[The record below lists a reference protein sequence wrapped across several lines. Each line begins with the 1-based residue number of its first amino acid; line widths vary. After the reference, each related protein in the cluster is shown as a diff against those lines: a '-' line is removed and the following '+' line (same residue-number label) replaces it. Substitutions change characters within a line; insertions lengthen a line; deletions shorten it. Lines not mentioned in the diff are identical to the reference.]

1 MIKRILSFILALSLT
16 ASLSATVYATE
27 IEITESTELFPE
39 TESIDSTDATEF
51 VFPTQTEETQ
61 ESAESLINAEETIS
75 DPTEDSTIPTTIP
88 VTEPTEVTAPSAEAT
103 EPTNS
108 TEEPATEPTE
118 LPTSPTTQPET
129 DPTQPPTTPEDDVT
143 VPTNPSEDIT
153 DTEPT
158 APVLPTVLEIDTEN
172 IYEGMTKAYE
182 DGYVPAI
189 KDGYMSL
196 VLPLIP
202 SGAVHNDRVKVSLS
216 LGSSASSPFV
226 IANYEKVFELETI
239 VPENSNIPQTLFLIH
254 FDLKMSSERRDG
266 VYPVTVN
273 VSGYDEAGNVIA
285 CIYTI
290 YVTITDGKAETIQTT
305 VETPTAEPVVYISK
319 SEMLPEQPMAGE
331 EFTLTVTLKNSLTT
345 KSIRNMLVTVDTGN
359 MQINLLEDS
368 NIFQINSISAG
379 GDTTL
384 TLRLRAD
391 TSLPAGKYTIN
402 FNFKYDSS
410 KTLNL
415 SSSGTA
421 IIEVKQPANME
432 LVMPRF
438 SESVTV
444 GETIPLSL
452 QVMNMGR
459 DPMYNVRCVVSGYGF
474 APSNTGYIGKM
485 EAGSSATTKVDLYI
499 IALNA
504 SKGNENGSQYGD
516 TTGTVTLIYEDESGL
531 EYQQET
537 EFETTVKR
545 PIVSITQTDD
555 TQEEA
560 EKAAS
565 QWWISVLILG
575 GVILAAGIGFMLTK
589 QYRKNR
595 SGKYL

>member
-75 DPTEDSTIPTTIP
+75 DPTGDSTIPTTIP

-108 TEEPATEPTE
+108 TEEPAREPTE

-359 MQINLLEDS
+359 MQINLLKDS

>member
-1 MIKRILSFILALSLT
+1 MTKRILSFILALSLT
-16 ASLSATVYATE
+16 ASLSATAYAAEIETTEGTE
-27 IEITESTELFPE
+27 IFSEIEST
-39 TESIDSTDATEF
+39 DST
-51 VFPTQTEETQ
+51 QETQ
-61 ESAESLINAEETIS
+61 ESTESLISVEETIS

-88 VTEPTEVTAPSAEAT
+88 ETKPVEVTTPSTEAT

-108 TEEPATEPTE
+108 TEDTATEPTE
-118 LPTSPTTQPET
+118 SSIFPTTQSET
-129 DPTQPPTTPEDDVT
+129 EPTQPSTTPEDYVT
-143 VPTNPSEDIT
+143 EPTNPSEDIT

-158 APVLPTVLEIDTEN
+158 EPLIPTVLEIDTEN
-172 IYEGMTKAYE
+172 IYVGMTKAYE
-182 DGYVPAI
+182 DGYVPTI

-216 LGSSASSPFV
+216 LGSSTSSPFV

-273 VSGYDEAGNVIA
+273 VSGYDEAGNAIA

-290 YVTITDGKAETIQTT
+290 YVTITDGKAETIKTT

-319 SEMLPEQPMAGE
+319 SEILPEKPMSGE

-384 TLRLRAD
+384 TLRLMAD

-402 FNFKYDSS
+402 FGFKYDSS
-410 KTLNL
+410 KTLSL
-415 SSSGTA
+415 SSSGSA

-438 SESVTV
+438 PDSVTV

-459 DPMYNVRCVVSGYGF
+459 DPMYNVRCVVSGYGL

-485 EAGSSATTKVDLYI
+485 EAGSSSTTKVDLYI

-516 TTGTVTLIYEDESGL
+516 TTGTITLIYEDESGL
-531 EYQQET
+531 EYKQEI

-545 PIVSITQTDD
+545 PIVSIAQTDN

-560 EKAAS
+560 EKTAS
-565 QWWISVLILG
+565 QWWISVTILG
-575 GVILAAGIGFMLTK
+575 GVILATGTTAILFRNKKKRGGI
-589 QYRKNR
+589 
-595 SGKYL
+595 YL